1 MRTMF
6 ATVGTWVVIA
16 AFAACGGSEPPEPAE
31 TQWWFTCGDP
41 ACSGY
46 GGPFDGVPLCADEV
60 EGDPC
65 DAEGDECDPV
75 DGCNALLTCA
85 VDDPKAD
92 PGGCPISL
100 AAYKTEIRYL
110 DDTALRATADEALRL
125 RLATWRYRSEAV
137 GTRPHLGFVIDD
149 RPASPAVATDGRKVD
164 LYGYASLALAAVQV
178 QQAEIAALRAEVEAL
193 RTACEDH

>member
-1 MRTMF
+1 MWTRLASAVVAMV
-6 ATVGTWVVIA
+6 VG
-16 AFAACGGSEPPEPAE
+16 ACGGAAPPAAE
-31 TQWWFTCGDP
+31 ARWWSTCGDP

-46 GGPFDGVPLCADEV
+46 GGPFDGVPLCSDEAD
-60 EGDPC
+60 GDPC
-65 DAEGDECDPV
+65 DAEGEECDPE
-75 DGCNALLTCA
+75 DGCNALLVCA

-100 AAYKTEIRYL
+100 AAYKTGIRYL
-110 DDTALRATADEALRL
+110 DDAALRAAADEALGL

-178 QQAEIAALRAEVEAL
+178 QQAELAARRAEVDALRA
-193 RTACEDH
+193 ACEGR